1 MSSRSSRCF
10 EAVEKIEKPNNGLL
24 TAMLHQFNAALLR
37 NMLANH
43 IWKYGRCLTARH
55 REAARQIMFIEIDN
69 FVSFLLRQLFPF
81 FTRSSKGTFL
91 YSFQ

>member
-43 IWKYGRCLTARH
+43 IWKYGRCLTA
-55 REAARQIMFIEIDN
+55 ARQIMFIEIDN

>member
-24 TAMLHQFNAALLR
+24 MLHQFNAALLR

-69 FVSFLLRQLFPF
+69 FVSFLLRQLFF